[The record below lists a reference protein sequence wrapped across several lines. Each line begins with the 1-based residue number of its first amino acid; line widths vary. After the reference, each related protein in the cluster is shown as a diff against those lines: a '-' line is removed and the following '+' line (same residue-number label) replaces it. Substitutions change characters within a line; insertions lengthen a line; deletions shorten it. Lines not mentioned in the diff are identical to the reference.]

1 MITSLASDL
10 WLLIMS
16 FKKKKDNKDLDMKYH
31 VFIDDNITSF
41 RFMATSTNDELLQ
54 KD

>member
-16 FKKKKDNKDLDMKYH
+16 LKKKDNKDLDMKYH
-31 VFIDDNITSF
+31 VFIDYNITSF